1 MKMSKE
7 QLVEYAWAY
16 ALGALEWERE
26 SRPPMIEKKT
36 VGKMGLKGVRG
47 LNIGVVERAQG
58 GGKRGGVVGGGG
70 GRGGGGIVARG
81 GTA

>member
-26 SRPPMIEKKT
+26 SQPPMIEKKT
-36 VGKMGLKGVRG
+36 VGKMGL
-47 LNIGVVERAQG
+47 NIGVVERAQG
-58 GGKRGGVVGGGG
+58 SGKRGGGVGGGG
-70 GRGGGGIVARG
+70 GRGGGGGGGIVARG
-81 GTA
+81 RRII